1 MFCEPSGFETG
12 LATNPK
18 GWSWRQLFLSAR
30 SRFSAAM
37 SVTAQLW
44 ALAFFWCQTCAH
56 SHRFRQPGG
65 NSQFA
70 AGTKGRRSKFQHV
83 QGVLLVDKLAVRSR
97 NQKGEGVI
105 PAASRKDCRTLSM
118 FRVLFPFTTSLPCCR
133 HLSLV
138 QLRWN
143 NLGVVR
149 LGNPPM
155 EPSLAHQCS
164 LVGED
169 LRQKQDE
176 QQLKKFTRWWNSWLK
191 VRGIPVTD
199 LCERSRTASSA

>member
-97 NQKGEGVI
+97 NQKGEGVNSSSI
-105 PAASRKDCRTLSM
+105 QRGLQDFVDVSRITSLHDIFTLLQAPFFGSIALEQPVRGRSTRKPTNGAESSSSVLASRRGSPPEAGRAAAKEVHAL
-118 FRVLFPFTTSLPCCR
+118 VELVAEGAR
-133 HLSLV
+133 HPGDGPL
-138 QLRWN
+138 
-143 NLGVVR
+143 
-149 LGNPPM
+149 
-155 EPSLAHQCS
+155 
-164 LVGED
+164 
-169 LRQKQDE
+169 
-176 QQLKKFTRWWNSWLK
+176 
-191 VRGIPVTD
+191 
-199 LCERSRTASSA
+199 